1 MKKIKSL
8 PKNVNYLYS
17 YIDDVISCKIYRSR
31 SGKTVYL
38 VYPGSVYSMN
48 EKSLLLLSAKLFDY
62 AEYLKKSRQEN
73 AQES

>member
-8 PKNVNYLYS
+8 PKNVYYLYS

-38 VYPGSVYSMN
+38 CYSTGSVFSMN
-48 EKSLLLLSAKLFDY
+48 EKSLRFLSLKLCDY
-62 AEYLKKSRQEN
+62 VEYLKKSRQEN
-73 AQES
+73 A